1 MPVPCRI
8 SIDAGTAITV
18 PTSAFVVVQGT
29 NSASKPIR
37 LKRVQFQSNQTG
49 STQQT
54 IQVQLITYATGT
66 STGGTTP
73 TAAPVDDALVG
84 VYSPATAFRAGTAT
98 LGTTPTNK
106 GMWYWNTAN
115 PFDLVEGLLEIQ
127 DEFAVS
133 KVWAF
138 IIPSAPGV
146 SFSMTGLIN
155 FEEFG

>member
-8 SIDAGTAITV
+8 SPDAGTAITV
-18 PTSAFVVVQGT
+18 PTSAFVVLQGT

-49 STQQT
+49 ANQQT
-54 IQVQLITYATGT
+54 VQLQLVTYATGT
-66 STGGTTP
+66 GAGGTTP

-84 VYSPATAFRAGTAT
+84 VYSPSTAFRAGTAT
-98 LGTTPTNK
+98 MGTTPTNK
-106 GMWYWNTAN
+106 AMWYWNTAN

-138 IIPSAPGV
+138 IIPTAPGV
-146 SFSMTGLIN
+146 SFSLAGLVN
-155 FEEFG
+155 YEEFG

>member
-18 PTSAFVVVQGT
+18 PTSAFVVLQGT
-29 NSASKPIR
+29 NSASKPVR
-37 LKRVQFQSNQTG
+37 LKRIQLQSNQTG

-54 IQVQLITYATGT
+54 VQVQLITYATAT

-73 TAAPVDDALVG
+73 TAAPEDDALVG
-84 VYSPATAFRAGTAT
+84 VYTPATGFRAGTAT

-106 GMWYWNTAN
+106 IMWYWNTAN
-115 PFDLVEGLLEIQ
+115 PFDIVDGLQELQ
-127 DEFAVS
+127 TEFAVS
-133 KVWAF
+133 KVWAL
-138 IIPSAPGV
+138 IIPTAPSA
-146 SFSMTGLIN
+146 SFSLTGTVN

>member
-8 SIDAGTAITV
+8 SIDAGTPVSI
-18 PTSAFVVVQGT
+18 TSAPTVIIQGT
-29 NSASKPIR
+29 NSASKPVR
-37 LKRVQFQSNQTG
+37 LKRIQLQSNQTG
-49 STQQT
+49 ATQQT
-54 IQVQLITYATGT
+54 VNVQLITYATAT

-84 VYSPATAFRAGTAT
+84 VYTPATGFRAGTTT

-115 PFDLVEGLLEIQ
+115 PFDITEGMVEIQ

-133 KVWAF
+133 KVWAL
-138 IIPSAPGV
+138 IIPTAPA
-146 SFSMTGLIN
+146 SPFSLTGLIN

>member
-18 PTSAFVVVQGT
+18 PTSAFVVAQGT

-37 LKRVQFQSNQTG
+37 LKRIQLQSNQTG

-54 IQVQLITYATGT
+54 VQVELITYATGT

-73 TAAPVDDALVG
+73 TAAAEDDALVG
-84 VYSPATAFRAGTAT
+84 VYTPSTAFRAGTAT
-98 LGTTPTNK
+98 MGTTPTNK
-106 GMWYWNTAN
+106 IMWYWNTAN
-115 PFDLVEGLLEIQ
+115 PFDIVDGLQELQ
-127 DEFAVS
+127 TEFAVS
-133 KVWAF
+133 KVWAV
-138 IIPSAPGV
+138 IIPTAPGV
-146 SFSMTGLIN
+146 SFSLAGTIN

>member
-8 SIDAGTAITV
+8 SIDAGTPLTISTAATV
-18 PTSAFVVVQGT
+18 ILQGT
-29 NSASKPIR
+29 NSASKPVR
-37 LKRVQFQSNQTG
+37 LKRIQMQSNQTG

-54 IQVQLITYATGT
+54 VLVQLITYATAT

-84 VYSPATAFRAGTAT
+84 VYTPATAFRAGTTT
-98 LGTTPTNK
+98 LGTTATNK
-106 GMWYWNTAN
+106 AQWYWNTAN
-115 PFDLVEGLLEIQ
+115 PFDITEGMVEIQ

-133 KVWAF
+133 KVWAL
-138 IIPSAPGV
+138 IIPTAPAA
-146 SFSMTGLIN
+146 SFNLTGTVN

>member
-8 SIDAGTAITV
+8 SIDAGTAVSITAA
-18 PTSAFVVVQGT
+18 PTIIVQGT
-29 NSASKPIR
+29 NSASKPVR
-37 LKRVQFQSNQTG
+37 LKRIQLQSNQTG
-49 STQQT
+49 ATQQT
-54 IQVQLITYATGT
+54 VLVQLVTYATASGA
-66 STGGTTP
+66 GGTTP

-84 VYSPATAFRAGTAT
+84 VYSPATAFRAGTTT

-106 GMWYWNTAN
+106 AQWYWNTAN
-115 PFDLVEGLLEIQ
+115 PFDITEGMVEIQ

-138 IIPSAPGV
+138 IIPTAPG
-146 SFSMTGLIN
+146 SPFNLTGTIN

>member
-8 SIDAGTAITV
+8 SIDAGTPITV
-18 PTSAFVVVQGT
+18 PTSAFLVLQGT

-37 LKRVQFQSNQTG
+37 LKRLRLSSNQTG

-54 IQVQLITYATGT
+54 VLVEVVTYATGS

-73 TAAPVDDALVG
+73 TAVPIDDGLVG

-106 GMWYWNTAN
+106 WQDYWNTAN
-115 PFDLVEGLLEIQ
+115 PFDIVEGLEAIQ
-127 DEFAVS
+127 DELGVS
-133 KVWAF
+133 KVWAI
-138 IIPSAPGV
+138 IIPSAPGT
-146 SFSMTGLIN
+146 SFSLAGTVY